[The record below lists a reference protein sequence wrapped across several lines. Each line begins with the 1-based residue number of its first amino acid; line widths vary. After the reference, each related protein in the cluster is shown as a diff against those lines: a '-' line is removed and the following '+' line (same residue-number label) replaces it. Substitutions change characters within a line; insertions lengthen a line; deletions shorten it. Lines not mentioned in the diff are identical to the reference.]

1 MSPEINESSKTSS
14 IDPGL
19 HSALHHTVDSHSRA
33 TGNMPQTCK
42 TYKAK
47 AIKII
52 EDHERHRV
60 SQTRQGMRLPHETDP
75 TFQTP
80 TKNLGHLAQAM
91 RPATVQWPQ
100 KDFDDGVS
108 NDPSLTE
115 ASPMP
120 PGLHIDTAAALRQ
133 GDRMRVT
140 RDSCMTDPEARAV
153 PPPSAA
159 FTTSPT
165 RERPDERGSSQVQGF
180 TQNRLKRLE
189 ELANRTAP
197 LTAFGGARSMSKA
210 TNKTSASGLT

>member
-1 MSPEINESSKTSS
+1 M
-14 IDPGL
+14 
-19 HSALHHTVDSHSRA
+19 HHTVDSQSRA
-33 TGNMPQTCK
+33 IGNGPQTSK

-80 TKNLGHLAQAM
+80 TKFNSSLAQAM

-120 PGLHIDTAAALRQ
+120 GLHIDTGATLRQ
-133 GDRMRVT
+133 GDRLRET

-189 ELANRTAP
+189 ELANRTTP